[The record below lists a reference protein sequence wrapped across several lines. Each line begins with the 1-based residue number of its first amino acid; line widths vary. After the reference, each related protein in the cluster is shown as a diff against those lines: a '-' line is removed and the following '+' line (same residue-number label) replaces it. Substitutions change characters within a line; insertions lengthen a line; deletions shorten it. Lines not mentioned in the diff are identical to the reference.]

1 MGCVDKKKGLGF
13 AKPCALSNETGQHE
27 KEDVMVTLVGE
38 VPLITINAGNLH
50 LAL

>member
-1 MGCVDKKKGLGF
+1 MGCVAKKNGLGF
-13 AKPCALSNETGQHE
+13 SKLCALSNETGKQE
-27 KEDVMVTLVGE
+27 KEDVMVTFLGE